1 MKSFPPIPLLLRVQK
16 KLYSLNWG
24 RKFTFFGKQYEKG
37 RKKFAYTSTIFLCP
51 PPPRKGFFL
60 EIKTPAT
67 SYLGVC
73 HLVPE
78 IVQIK
83 PNLLEILFSRLKVL
97 RQQGLRIFCNS
108 FNIRGQTE
116 NRKSFQVRDLYFLVI
131 PLHTTPS
138 LRQSINQPINQPIN
152 QSIRVK
158 KGYPKIEDS
167 SVMKK

>member
-1 MKSFPPIPLLLRVQK
+1 MWWSHSPQSLFCCEYKKNCIRWIGGGNSRFSVNSMKKDEKNLLIQVQ
-16 KLYSLNWG
+16 
-24 RKFTFFGKQYEKG
+24 FF
-37 RKKFAYTSTIFLCP
+37 FAP
-51 PPPRKGFFL
+51 PPPRKGIFL

-138 LRQSINQPINQPIN
+138 LRQSINQPINQ
-152 QSIRVK
+152 
-158 KGYPKIEDS
+158 
-167 SVMKK
+167 

>member
-1 MKSFPPIPLLLRVQK
+1 MPFSAQL
-16 KLYSLNWG
+16 
-24 RKFTFFGKQYEKG
+24 FF
-37 RKKFAYTSTIFLCP
+37 A
-51 PPPRKGFFL
+51 PPPRRKGNFL
-60 EIKTPAT
+60 EIYTPAS
-67 SYLGVC
+67 SYLGVS

-97 RQQGLRIFCNS
+97 GQQGLRIFCNS
-108 FNIRGQTE
+108 FNIIGQTE

-138 LRQSINQPINQPIN
+138 LRQSINQ
-152 QSIRVK
+152 SIRVK

-167 SVMKK
+167 SVMKKQTTIFYTKNVFSLSLKIINFSYYAIFLKICKS

>member
-1 MKSFPPIPLLLRVQK
+1 MPFIAQL
-16 KLYSLNWG
+16 
-24 RKFTFFGKQYEKG
+24 FF
-37 RKKFAYTSTIFLCP
+37 A
-51 PPPRKGFFL
+51 PPPRRKGIFL
-60 EIKTPAT
+60 EIYTPAT
-67 SYLGVC
+67 SYLGVS

-97 RQQGLRIFCNS
+97 GQQGLRIFCNS
-108 FNIRGQTE
+108 FNIIGQTE

-131 PLHTTPS
+131 PLHPTPS
-138 LRQSINQPINQPIN
+138 LRQLIN

-167 SVMKK
+167 SVMKKQTTIFYTKNVFSLSLKIINFSY